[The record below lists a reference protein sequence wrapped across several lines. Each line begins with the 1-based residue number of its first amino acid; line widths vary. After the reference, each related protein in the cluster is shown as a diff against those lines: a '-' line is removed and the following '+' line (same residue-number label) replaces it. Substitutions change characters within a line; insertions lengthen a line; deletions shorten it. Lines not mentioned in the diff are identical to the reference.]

1 MILEKSLQNKKLDRT
16 NFLVVLTKILV
27 ISLVAIY
34 LLGNFNP
41 YFEGSD
47 SYSYAMTAK
56 DFSQGKFFYTNEFL
70 FSGEEEFFPHDKLKI
85 NDGKHAIWAGPIGF
99 FGLITTSY
107 VLAGNY
113 GLFYFGPIFGIIFLI
128 VAERIS
134 SNLFGK
140 YVGLLTLLFLST
152 NHLFFR
158 SALNLQTESVYT
170 ICILTA
176 CYFLIKFFKSNNN
189 SFLIGT
195 SILFVFASLLRTS
208 GVMYFPIELTL
219 IIGFFITI
227 KFKSRIKFQIK
238 SNSIIEKKFSSITKK
253 RFLKILFLILIPWIL
268 FFAFYFSYH
277 AYFFDDPLTNRV
289 VLRHGEENT
298 DVKLSSLFVINEK
311 NYENI
316 KEYSKYVLPYQFPR
330 IVDTSSELF
339 SNLDN
344 LFGKNWIGLLGLFSL
359 LFFFIFS
366 IWKGN
371 NRLSMIIFSSMILIT
386 IFFFSSITS
395 ESRSLR
401 GDLPA
406 RYMFPAFSFYYMILG
421 IMLVNFIKYSNKK
434 KLFHKKILLGL
445 KIILVSILI
454 TFLLSSFYFSPP
466 IQAISNNNFQF
477 QNPIEF
483 DKKYPLNKEGL
494 SENDILVSINFE
506 AIDYGLIPFKSL
518 VKDKTISDNS
528 LELLK
533 NVLKNNYNVY
543 TLKNPFDYVDKN
555 IYHGISENPDFVLV
569 DFSDSFCKI
578 ELISAK
584 NYANELKSNP
594 NCLDF

>member
-1 MILEKSLQNKKLDRT
+1 MEKSSLNKKTYHTD
-16 NFLVVLTKILV
+16 FLITLTKIFL
-27 ISLVAIY
+27 ISFVALY
-34 LLGNFNP
+34 LFGNFNP

-47 SYSYAMTAK
+47 AYSYAMTAK
-56 DFSQGKFFYTNEFL
+56 DFSQGKFFYTNELL
-70 FSGEEEFFPHDKLKI
+70 FGGEEEFFPHDKLKI

-99 FGLITTSY
+99 FGLTTASY
-107 VLAGNY
+107 ILAGNY

-176 CYFLIKFFKSNNN
+176 CYFLIKFLKNNN
-189 SFLIGT
+189 NGFLIGAST
-195 SILFVFASLLRTS
+195 LFVFASLLRTS

-219 IIGFFITI
+219 IIGFFII
-227 KFKSRIKFQIK
+227 VKFKSKITIFQIN
-238 SNSIIEKKFSSITKK
+238 SNSLINKNFSLISKRKF
-253 RFLKILFLILIPWIL
+253 FKILILLLIPWML
-268 FFAFYFSYH
+268 FFAFYFTYH

-311 NYENI
+311 NYEHM
-316 KEYSKYVLPYQFPR
+316 KEYSKYILPYQFPR
-330 IVDTSSELF
+330 VIDTSPNLF
-339 SNLDN
+339 LNIDN

-359 LFFFIFS
+359 FFFLSFS
-366 IWKGN
+366 MWKKN
-371 NRLSMIIFSSMILIT
+371 NRLSIIIFSSMILIT

-401 GDLPA
+401 GNLPA
-406 RYMFPAFSFYYMILG
+406 RYMFPAFSLYYMILG
-421 IMLVNFIKYSNKK
+421 IMLVNFLKYSNKE
-434 KLFHKKILLGL
+434 KLIPKKILSGI
-445 KIILVSILI
+445 KIFLVLILI
-454 TFLLSSFYFSPP
+454 TFFMSSFYFSPP
-466 IQAISNNNFQF
+466 IQALSNNDFNF

-483 DKKYPLNKEGL
+483 DKRYPLDKEGL
-494 SENDILVSINFE
+494 SDNDILVSINFE

-528 LELLK
+528 LDLLK

-543 TLKNPFDYVDKN
+543 ILKNPFDYIDKN
-555 IYHGISENPDFVLV
+555 IYHKIAEDPNFKLI
-569 DFSDSFCKI
+569 DFSNSFCKV
-578 ELISAK
+578 ELISTK
-584 NYANELKSNP
+584 NNLDELKNDS
-594 NCLDF
+594 NCLNF